1 MQQNLD
7 YDTVSVK
14 RSFNYFL
21 WKFRAPKA
29 AEEHRATTLF
39 LSLLLYLF
47 WLGLW
52 AYIIFRGVRLYPFDA
67 EMTVDETNGVL
78 ELSTF
83 AFFMVMG
90 TSVVIYIAEDI
101 GADELL
107 YISLLS
113 LFPAL
118 MSNFIFI

>member
-21 WKFRAPKA
+21 WKFRAPKT

-39 LSLLLYLF
+39 LSLVLYLF

-52 AYIIFRGVRLYPFDA
+52 AYIISMGVRLYPFAA
-67 EMTVDETNGVL
+67 EMTVEETNSVR

-90 TSVVIYIAEDI
+90 TSVVIYTVEDI